1 MLTQILTFLIFF
13 AVVGCIL
20 YGRRL
25 IRTEKVDAVFGNP
38 ERALGG
44 THWVIVGSSFLLLIW
59 LYYSWDIAKGFY
71 PKSAN
76 ELCQVAKVNDSLLG
90 LKYQFPIEEREFKST
105 SQIKK
110 ENKNLRIIQS
120 EIQNSEE
127 LSSQQKTILTSY
139 IRKTNQLIPLLTNE
153 DLLENETKQK
163 IDDITGKINLLTEN
177 FKKPD
182 YPFETEQ
189 ELNKRLEDVNKEGGW
204 GITKVDAGSGSIE
217 NTLEVPL
224 VPATYRG
231 LKFHTAAQELN
242 LISDEFFKLRN
253 HNPQFKSKIKEL
265 KDEIKSYRKDL
276 NDNEEVASTY
286 AKNIIKIA
294 RRIEFASIYPPNAL
308 DKMQAAIIKFENA
321 QIDAQGGLRLIDIFL
336 FPAGTIVAS
345 GPSCSEQGSGRW
357 LPKPSDTF
365 NKFILMSKP
374 SVGYKDIPLLWIQMV
389 DVSKMI
395 GFILPDWIA
404 DILPGEYPVHTKDG
418 IVKQNFKG
426 GVLKIVTGD
435 FNLLK
440 VPVPYGHIW
449 DSFLRVFLGLVF
461 GILIGVPLGL
471 FMGLN
476 RFAKGFFDPLI
487 ELYRPVPPLAWAP
500 LIISVLGIDNTG
512 KVFLL
517 FMVSLSIMIIS
528 ARAGASGTQLSKI
541 HAAHSLGAS
550 KKQILR
556 HVIFPNSLPEI
567 LTGIRVAVG
576 MCWGTLVA
584 AEFLAGTTGI
594 GFVENVAKKYF
605 QYEVIWITIF
615 IMGMLGLLFDIT
627 LRKII
632 DKTIPWR
639 GKG

>member
-1 MLTQILTFLIFF
+1 MLTQFATILIFV
-13 AVVGCIL
+13 AIIGCIL

-25 IRTEKVDAVFGNP
+25 IKTEKVDAVFGNP
-38 ERALGG
+38 ERAKGG
-44 THWVIVGSSFLLLIW
+44 THWIVVGSSAILLVW

-76 ELCQVAKVNDSLLG
+76 ELCQVAKINESLMG

-105 SQIKK
+105 SIIKI
-110 ENKNLRIIQS
+110 ENKNLKNIAN
-120 EIQNSEE
+120 EIQNSND
-127 LSSQQKTILTSY
+127 LNNQQKKIL
-139 IRKTNQLIPLLTNE
+139 IGFIDKTTQLIPLLTNNNLME
-153 DLLENETKQK
+153 MDTKIK
-163 IDDITGKINLLTEN
+163 IKEMTEEIKILSSN
-177 FKKPD
+177 FKKKD
-182 YPFETEQ
+182 YPFETE
-189 ELNKRLEDVNKEGGW
+189 EEKNERLKAVSEQGGW
-204 GITKVDAGSGSIE
+204 GITTVRTGTGSIE

-224 VPATYRG
+224 VPGTNRG
-231 LKFHTAAQELN
+231 LKFHAAAAELKV
-242 LISDEFFKLRN
+242 ISDKFFKLRN
-253 HNPQFKSKIKEL
+253 HNSYFKTSIKEL
-265 KDEIKSYRKDL
+265 KNEIKAYRKSLDDSDEI
-276 NDNEEVASTY
+276 ASTY
-286 AKNIIKIA
+286 AKNIVKIA
-294 RRIEFASIYPPNAL
+294 RRIEFASIYPPTAL
-308 DKMQAAIIKFENA
+308 NEMKDAIIEFDNLQKSE
-321 QIDAQGGLRLIDIFL
+321 QGGLRLIDILL
-336 FPAGTIVAS
+336 FRAGTIVAS

-374 SVGYKDIPLLWIQMV
+374 SVGYKNIPLLWIEMV
-389 DVSKMI
+389 DVSSMV

-404 DILPGEYPVHTKDG
+404 DVLPGEYPVHTKDG
-418 IVKQNFKG
+418 IVKENFKSK
-426 GVLKIVTGD
+426 VLKLVTGD
-435 FNLLK
+435 FKLFK

-461 GILIGVPLGL
+461 GIIIGVPLGL

>member
-1 MLTQILTFLIFF
+1 MFTQIITILIL
-13 AVVGCIL
+13 VSIVGCIL

-25 IRTEKVDAVFGNP
+25 IRREKVDAVFGNP
-38 ERALGG
+38 DRAKGG
-44 THWVIVGSSFLLLIW
+44 THWIIVGSSAILLIW

-76 ELCQVAKVNDSLLG
+76 ELCQVAKINESLMG

-105 SQIKK
+105 SVIKI
-110 ENKNLRIIQS
+110 ENENLRKIKT
-120 EIQNSEE
+120 EIKNSQN
-127 LSSQQKTILTSY
+127 LSSQQKSTLLGFINDT
-139 IRKTNQLIPLLTNE
+139 KNLIPLLTNDNLIE
-153 DLLENETKQK
+153 ISTKIK
-163 IDDITGKINLLTEN
+163 IKELTDELKSLSSK
-177 FKKPD
+177 FQLAD
-182 YPFETEQ
+182 YPFESKEKKIEREQ
-189 ELNKRLEDVNKEGGW
+189 AISKEGGW
-204 GITKVDAGSGSIE
+204 GITTVQTGTGSIE
-217 NTLEVPL
+217 NTMEVPL
-224 VPATYRG
+224 IPTTKRG
-231 LKFHTAAQELN
+231 LKFDAAAKELKIIN
-242 LISDEFFKLRN
+242 DKFFKLKN
-253 HNPQFKSKIKEL
+253 HNPQFKTSIKLL
-265 KDEIKSYRKDL
+265 KENIKSYRSRL
-276 NDNEEVASTY
+276 NDSDEIASTF
-286 AKNIIKIA
+286 AKNIVKIA
-294 RRIEFASIYPPNAL
+294 RRIEFASIYPPKTL
-308 DKMQAAIIKFENA
+308 DELQKAIIEFDKLQKIE
-321 QIDAQGGLRLIDIFL
+321 QGDLRLIDIFL
-336 FPAGTIVAS
+336 FPAGTIVSS

-374 SVGYKDIPLLWIQMV
+374 SVGYKNIPLLWIDMM
-389 DVSKMI
+389 DVSKII

-418 IVKQNFKG
+418 VVKQNFKG
-426 GVLKIVTGD
+426 LALKIVTGD
-435 FNLLK
+435 FKLFK
-440 VPVPYGHIW
+440 IPVPYGHIW

-461 GILIGVPLGL
+461 GIIIGVPLGL

-556 HVIFPNSLPEI
+556 YVIFPNSLPEI

-615 IMGMLGLLFDIT
+615 IMGMLGLLFDVT

>member
-1 MLTQILTFLIFF
+1 MLTQIITILIL
-13 AVVGCIL
+13 VSIVGCIL
-20 YGRRL
+20 YGRKL

-38 ERALGG
+38 ERAKGG
-44 THWVIVGSSFLLLIW
+44 THWVIVGSSAILLIW

-71 PKSAN
+71 PESAN

-105 SQIKK
+105 SIIRI
-110 ENKNLRIIQS
+110 ENKNLQKIIN
-120 EIQNSEE
+120 EIQK
-127 LSSQQKTILTSY
+127 SSDLNVEQKKVLVEFAN
-139 IRKTNQLIPLLTNE
+139 KTGLLIPLLTNKYLME
-153 DLLENETKQK
+153 ESTKVKIKEMTNKIRLLSS
-163 IDDITGKINLLTEN
+163 N
-177 FKKPD
+177 FKKKD
-182 YPFETEQ
+182 YPFETETEKNERQ
-189 ELNKRLEDVNKEGGW
+189 KAVSEEGGW
-204 GITKVDAGSGSIE
+204 GIIKVESGTGSIE
-217 NTLEVPL
+217 NTIEVPL
-224 VPATYRG
+224 IPATDRG
-231 LKFHTAAQELN
+231 LKFHAAAEELQVIN
-242 LISDEFFKLRN
+242 DEFFKLRN
-253 HNPQFKSKIKEL
+253 HNSNFKTSIKGL
-265 KDEIKSYRKDL
+265 KNEIKSYRKNLDDTDEL
-276 NDNEEVASTY
+276 ASTY
-286 AKNIIKIA
+286 AKDIVKIA
-294 RRIEFASIYPPNAL
+294 RRIEYASIYPPDAL
-308 DKMQAAIIKFENA
+308 NEMQNAIIEFDNLQKSE
-321 QIDAQGGLRLIDIFL
+321 QGGLRLIDMLL

-374 SVGYKDIPLLWIQMV
+374 SVGYKNIPLLWIDMM
-389 DVSKMI
+389 DVSKII

-404 DILPGEYPVHTKDG
+404 DILPGKYPVHSKDG
-418 IVKQNFKG
+418 IVEQNFKG
-426 GVLKIVTGD
+426 KVLKIVTGD
-435 FNLLK
+435 FKLFK
-440 VPVPYGHIW
+440 IPVPYGHIW

-461 GILIGVPLGL
+461 GIIIGVPLGL

-550 KKQILR
+550 KRQILR
-556 HVIFPNSLPEI
+556 YVIFPNSLPEI

-615 IMGMLGLLFDIT
+615 IMGMLGLLFDVT

>member
-1 MLTQILTFLIFF
+1 MLTQIITILIL
-13 AVVGCIL
+13 VSIVGCIL

-25 IRTEKVDAVFGNP
+25 IKTEKVDAVFGNP
-38 ERALGG
+38 ERAKGG
-44 THWVIVGSSFLLLIW
+44 THWIIVGSSAILLIW

-76 ELCQVAKVNDSLLG
+76 ELCQVAKVNESLLG

-105 SQIKK
+105 SIIKI
-110 ENKNLRIIQS
+110 ENKNLKKITA
-120 EIQNSEE
+120 EIQNSPD
-127 LSSQQKTILTSY
+127 LNNQQKTILLEY
-139 IRKTNQLIPLLTNE
+139 INKTGQLIPMLTNDSLME
-153 DLLENETKQK
+153 TDTRIKIKEMTDELRLLSS
-163 IDDITGKINLLTEN
+163 N
-177 FKKPD
+177 FKKKD
-182 YPFETEQ
+182 YPFETEEEKNERQ
-189 ELNKRLEDVNKEGGW
+189 IAISEQGDW
-204 GITKVDAGSGSIE
+204 GIIKVSAGTGSIE
-217 NTLEVPL
+217 NTIEVPL
-224 VPATYRG
+224 VPATDRG
-231 LKFHTAAQELN
+231 LKFHAAAEELT
-242 LISDEFFKLRN
+242 LINDKFFKLRN
-253 HNPQFKSKIKEL
+253 HNPQFKNSIKKLKEDIKE
-265 KDEIKSYRKDL
+265 YRKSL
-276 NDNEEVASTY
+276 NDTEEVASSF
-286 AKNIIKIA
+286 AKDIVKIA

-308 DKMQAAIIKFENA
+308 NDMQNAIIEFDNLQKSE
-321 QIDAQGGLRLIDIFL
+321 QGGLRLIDILL
-336 FPAGTIVAS
+336 FPAGTIVSS
-345 GPSCSEQGSGRW
+345 GTSCSEQGSGRW
-357 LPKPSDTF
+357 LPKPSDTL

-374 SVGYKDIPLLWIQMV
+374 SVGYKNIPLLWIDMM
-389 DVSKMI
+389 DVSKII

-404 DILPGEYPVHTKDG
+404 DILPGDYPVHTKDG

-426 GVLKIVTGD
+426 QVLKLVTGD
-435 FNLLK
+435 FKLFK
-440 VPVPYGHIW
+440 IPVPYGHIW
-449 DSFLRVFLGLVF
+449 DSFLRVFLGLIF
-461 GILIGVPLGL
+461 GIIIGVPLGL

-556 HVIFPNSLPEI
+556 YVIFPNSLPEI

-615 IMGMLGLLFDIT
+615 IMGMLGLLFDVT

>member
-1 MLTQILTFLIFF
+1 MLTQFATILIFV
-13 AVVGCIL
+13 AIIGCIL

-25 IRTEKVDAVFGNP
+25 IKTEKVDAVFGNP
-38 ERALGG
+38 ERAKGG
-44 THWVIVGSSFLLLIW
+44 THWIIVGSSAILLVW

-76 ELCQVAKVNDSLLG
+76 ELCQVAKINESLMG

-105 SQIKK
+105 SIIKI
-110 ENKNLRIIQS
+110 ENKNLKNTAN
-120 EIQNSEE
+120 EIQNSND
-127 LSSQQKTILTSY
+127 LNDQQKKIL
-139 IRKTNQLIPLLTNE
+139 IGFIDKTTQLIPLLTNNNLME
-153 DLLENETKQK
+153 MDTKIK
-163 IDDITGKINLLTEN
+163 IKEMTEEIKILSSN
-177 FKKPD
+177 FKKKD
-182 YPFETEQ
+182 YPFETE
-189 ELNKRLEDVNKEGGW
+189 EEKNERLKAVSEQGGW
-204 GITKVDAGSGSIE
+204 GITTVRTGTGSIE

-224 VPATYRG
+224 VPGTNRG
-231 LKFHTAAQELN
+231 LKFHAAAAELKV
-242 LISDEFFKLRN
+242 ISDKFFKLRN
-253 HNPQFKSKIKEL
+253 HNSYFKTSIKEL
-265 KDEIKSYRKDL
+265 KNEIKAYRKSLD
-276 NDNEEVASTY
+276 DSEEIASTY
-286 AKNIIKIA
+286 AKNIVKIA
-294 RRIEFASIYPPNAL
+294 RRIEFASIYPPTALNAMK
-308 DKMQAAIIKFENA
+308 DAIIEFDNLQKSE
-321 QIDAQGGLRLIDIFL
+321 QGGLRLIDILL

-374 SVGYKDIPLLWIQMV
+374 SVGYKNIPLLWIEMV
-389 DVSKMI
+389 DDSSMI

-404 DILPGEYPVHTKDG
+404 DVLPGEYPVHTKDG
-418 IVKQNFKG
+418 IVKENFKSK
-426 GVLKIVTGD
+426 VLKLVTGD
-435 FNLLK
+435 FKLFK

-461 GILIGVPLGL
+461 GIIIGVPLGL

>member
-1 MLTQILTFLIFF
+1 MLTQIITILIL
-13 AVVGCIL
+13 VSIVGCIL
-20 YGRRL
+20 YGRKL

-38 ERALGG
+38 ERAKGG
-44 THWVIVGSSFLLLIW
+44 THWVIVGSSAILLIW

-76 ELCQVAKVNDSLLG
+76 ELCQVAKINESLLG

-105 SQIKK
+105 SIIKI
-110 ENKNLRIIQS
+110 ENKNLQKIS
-120 EIQNSEE
+120 NEIKNSKD
-127 LSSQQKTILTSY
+127 LNSQQKTVLIGFINKTS
-139 IRKTNQLIPLLTNE
+139 QLIPLLTKDNLME
-153 DLLENETKQK
+153 METKQK
-163 IDDITGKINLLTEN
+163 IEGITEKINLLIEN

-182 YPFETEQ
+182 YPFETEE
-189 ELNKRLEDVNKEGGW
+189 ELNIRLQAVKEQGEW
-204 GITKVDAGSGSIE
+204 GITTVSAGTGSIE
-217 NTLEVPL
+217 NTFEVPL
-224 VPATYRG
+224 VPATDRG
-231 LKFHTAAQELN
+231 LKFNAASEELKV
-242 LISDEFFKLRN
+242 IDEEFFKLRN
-253 HNPQFKSKIKEL
+253 HNPQFKNLVKQI
-265 KDEIKSYRKDL
+265 KDEIKAYRAGLD
-276 NDNEEVASTY
+276 DSEEVASTY
-286 AKNIIKIA
+286 AKNIVKIT
-294 RRIEFASIYPPNAL
+294 RRIEFASINPPNAL
-308 DKMQAAIIKFENA
+308 NKMQKAIMEFDNLQKSE
-321 QIDAQGGLRLIDIFL
+321 QGGLRVIDMLL
-336 FPAGTIVAS
+336 FPAGTIVSS
-345 GPSCSEQGSGRW
+345 GTSCSEQGSGRW
-357 LPKPSDTF
+357 LPKPSDTL

-374 SVGYKDIPLLWIQMV
+374 SVGYKNIPLLWIDMM
-389 DVSKMI
+389 DVSKII

-404 DILPGEYPVHTKDG
+404 DVLPGEYPIHTNDG
-418 IVKQNFKG
+418 VVKQNFKG
-426 GVLKIVTGD
+426 KVLKIVTGD
-435 FNLLK
+435 FKLFK
-440 VPVPYGHIW
+440 IPVPYGHIW

-461 GILIGVPLGL
+461 GIIIGVPLGL

-556 HVIFPNSLPEI
+556 YVIFPNSLPEI

-615 IMGMLGLLFDIT
+615 IMGMLGLLFDVT

>member
-1 MLTQILTFLIFF
+1 MFTQFITILILVSI
-13 AVVGCIL
+13 VGCIL

-38 ERALGG
+38 ERAKGG
-44 THWVIVGSSFLLLIW
+44 THWIIVGSSAILLIW

-76 ELCQVAKVNDSLLG
+76 ELCQVAKVNESLLG

-105 SQIKK
+105 SIIKI
-110 ENKNLRIIQS
+110 ENKNLQIITNEIQS
-120 EIQNSEE
+120 SPD
-127 LSSQQKTILTSY
+127 LSSPQKTTLVGFINET
-139 IRKTNQLIPLLTNE
+139 RQLIPLLTNE
-153 DLLENETKQK
+153 NLMETDTK
-163 IDDITGKINLLTEN
+163 IQIKEMTEEIRLLTSN
-177 FKKPD
+177 FIKKD
-182 YPFETEQ
+182 YPFETDEQ
-189 ELNKRLEDVNKEGGW
+189 KNERLRAVSEEGGW
-204 GITKVDAGSGSIE
+204 GITKVQSGTGSIE
-217 NTLEVPL
+217 NTIEVPL
-224 VPATYRG
+224 FPATNKG
-231 LKFHTAAQELN
+231 LKFDAAAKELEIIN
-242 LISDEFFKLRN
+242 DKFFKLRN
-253 HNPQFKSKIKEL
+253 HNPQFKNSIKKLKDTIKE
-265 KDEIKSYRKDL
+265 YRSNLD
-276 NDNEEVASTY
+276 DTEEVASNY
-286 AKNIIKIA
+286 AKNIVKIA

-308 DKMQAAIIKFENA
+308 NKMQNAIIKFDNA
-321 QIDAQGGLRLIDIFL
+321 QLKTQGGLRFIDILL

-374 SVGYKDIPLLWIQMV
+374 SVGYKDIPLLWIDMV

-418 IVKQNFKG
+418 IVKENFKG
-426 GVLKIVTGD
+426 NVLKVVTGD
-435 FNLLK
+435 FKLFK

-461 GILIGVPLGL
+461 GIIIGVPLGL

-550 KKQILR
+550 KRQILR

-615 IMGMLGLLFDIT
+615 IMGMLGLLFDVT

>member
-1 MLTQILTFLIFF
+1 MFTQIVTIFIL
-13 AVVGCIL
+13 VSIVGCIL

-38 ERALGG
+38 ERAKGG
-44 THWVIVGSSFLLLIW
+44 THWIIVGSSAILLVW

-76 ELCQVAKVNDSLLG
+76 ELCQVAKINESLLG

-105 SQIKK
+105 SVIKI
-110 ENKNLRIIQS
+110 ENKNLKKISI
-120 EIQNSEE
+120 EIENSEN
-127 LSSQQKTILTSY
+127 LNDQDKSVLLGFVS
-139 IRKTNQLIPLLTNE
+139 KTNQLIPLLTNVALME
-153 DLLENETKQK
+153 MDTKIKIKEMTDELKLLSSNFQK
-163 IDDITGKINLLTEN
+163 A
-177 FKKPD
+177 D
-182 YPFETEQ
+182 YPFETEIQ
-189 ELNKRLEDVNKEGGW
+189 KNERQKAIAEEGEW
-204 GITKVDAGSGSIE
+204 GITTVQSGTGSIE

-224 VPATYRG
+224 IPATKRG
-231 LKFHTAAQELN
+231 LKFDAASKELKVIN
-242 LISDEFFKLRN
+242 DKFFKLKN
-253 HNPQFKSKIKEL
+253 HNPQFKNSIQNLKQEIKE
-265 KDEIKSYRKDL
+265 YRKSL
-276 NDNEEVASTY
+276 NETEELASNY
-286 AKNIIKIA
+286 AKNIVKIA

-308 DKMQAAIIKFENA
+308 DEMQNAIVEFDNLQKNE
-321 QIDAQGGLRLIDIFL
+321 QGGLRLIDILL

-374 SVGYKDIPLLWIQMV
+374 SVGYKNIPLLWIDMM
-389 DVSKMI
+389 DVSKII

-426 GVLKIVTGD
+426 HVLKIVTGD
-435 FNLLK
+435 FKLFK
-440 VPVPYGHIW
+440 IPVPYGHIW
-449 DSFLRVFLGLVF
+449 DSFMRVFLGLVF

-615 IMGMLGLLFDIT
+615 IMGMLGLLFDVT